1 MRILEVGGA
10 YVKSPESIGAGV
22 VPAGIIAAGIESAG
36 SIGAG
41 VEPTGSI
48 ATGIAHNC
56 GCGKQSVEAAGK
68 SSFPQINSKRLVR
81 VCISSSSSSH
91 FSSPC

>member
-10 YVKSPESIGAGV
+10 YVKSPESIGAGI
-22 VPAGIIAAGIESAG
+22 VPVGIIAAGVESVG
-36 SIGAG
+36 SIA
-41 VEPTGSI
+41 TGSI

-68 SSFPQINSKRLVR
+68 SSFPPQSLLKGW
-81 VCISSSSSSH
+81 
-91 FSSPC
+91 